1 MTSEAMR
8 TQFNVQSAILSILTF
23 SLAIALTV
31 KSEAQP
37 LPNGKH
43 VDSQGDRF
51 YQIDQWLPTPN
62 DQRTASGAPGPEYW
76 QQRAD
81 YKISIALD
89 DIKQFYRDIGIHLHE
104 DRLTNARC
112 VEVEAHV
119 ASHADMEVLGPNLQP
134 VGSDGREGEVTVGPC
149 DGRA

>member
-89 DIKQFYRDIGIHLHE
+89 DINQRLSGVAQIDYHNESPHILNLSLIHI
-104 DRLTNARC
+104 
-112 VEVEAHV
+112 
-119 ASHADMEVLGPNLQP
+119 
-134 VGSDGREGEVTVGPC
+134 
-149 DGRA
+149 